1 MRLASAKLPVT
12 TEVIDKTTP
21 PRVGSDA
28 VPAVSEG
35 PRVITK
41 GQLAAALE
49 AAEQVAA
56 KPAEL

>member
-12 TEVIDKTTP
+12 TEVIDRTTP
-21 PRVGSDA
+21 PRVGSEA
-28 VPAVSEG
+28 VPAVDEG

-49 AAEQVAA
+49 AAEAA
-56 KPAEL
+56 KVTPAQL